1 MGNFESLL
9 FIQYISE
16 YDYNYKDNINNY
28 YDKNNNYYDKNNII
42 EKKNKLENINKC
54 YICNK
59 NLRYKTIYRC
69 NDLSFCCIKHRDLI

>member
-16 YDYNYKDNINNY
+16 YDYNYKHNINNS
-28 YDKNNNYYDKNNII
+28 YDKNNII
-42 EKKNKLENINKC
+42 EKNSNKLENINKC

>member
-16 YDYNYKDNINNY
+16 YDYNYNNS
-28 YDKNNNYYDKNNII
+28 YDKNNII
-42 EKKNKLENINKC
+42 EKKSNKLEIINRC

-59 NLRYKTIYRC
+59 NLRYKTIYRY
-69 NDLSFCCIKHRDLI
+69 NDLSFCCIEHRDLI

>member
-9 FIQYISE
+9 CIQYISE
-16 YDYNYKDNINNY
+16 YDYYYKDNINNC
-28 YDKNNNYYDKNNII
+28 YDKKEIL
-42 EKKNKLENINKC
+42 EKKSKLENINRC

-69 NDLSFCCIKHRDLI
+69 NDLSFCSITHRDLI